1 MKSSLRILRI
11 AGIDIGIHYSWL
23 FIFVLLAVTLALGYF
38 PQYTPNK
45 TQASYWAAGIIV
57 TLILFI
63 SVLIHELAHSL
74 VAKSRGMPVHSIT
87 LFILGGVSNLEEEP
101 KKANIEFVMA
111 VAGPATSLVL
121 AVVFWFL
128 FLAVQPHITASDII
142 RFGGWLPQSSLIGAS
157 LLYLALINVALAAF
171 NILPGFPL
179 DGGRVFR
186 SIIWGATGNLT
197 RATDI
202 AAMVGRFL
210 GWAFIAVGVLNI
222 LGYRI
227 LIFGPGI
234 VSGIW
239 IGLIGWFLSSAA
251 SSSRREVTMRESLSG
266 VKVKDA
272 MLQVQETISPNTTV
286 SELVHGVFSQ
296 RYHRAVPVCDAG
308 RTVGIVTI
316 SDVKGISQ
324 DKWPATTVQ
333 QIMTKKPLYTV
344 GPEDDLNQAMKL
356 LGQHDLNQLLVMDGE
371 RCAGLLSRAEIF
383 RYIQL
388 TQELRIRKGA

>member
-1 MKSSLRILRI
+1 MKSSLRIFRI
-11 AGIDIGIHYSWL
+11 AGIDIGIHYSWV
-23 FIFVLLAVTLALGYF
+23 FIFILLAVTLALSYF

-45 TQASYWAAGIIV
+45 SQASYWAAGIIA
-57 TLILFI
+57 TLVLFI
-63 SVLIHELAHSL
+63 SVLIHEMAHSL
-74 VAKSRGMPVHSIT
+74 VAKSRGIPVHSIT

-101 KKANIEFVMA
+101 KKANVEFVMA

-121 AVVFWFL
+121 AVIFWFL

-142 RFGGWLPQSSLIGAS
+142 RFGGWLPQASLLGAS
-157 LLYLALINVALAAF
+157 LLYLALINVSLAAF

-197 RATDI
+197 RATNI
-202 AAMVGRFL
+202 AAMVGRLL
-210 GWAFIAVGVLNI
+210 GWAFIGFGI
-222 LGYRI
+222 Y
-227 LIFGPGI
+227 LIFTVNFI
-234 VSGIW
+234 TGIW
-239 IGLIGWFLSSAA
+239 LGLIGWFLSSAA
-251 SSSRREVTMRESLSG
+251 DSSRREVTMRESLSG
-266 VKVKDA
+266 IKVKDA
-272 MLQVQETISPNTTV
+272 MMQVQETISPNTTIE
-286 SELVHGVFSQ
+286 ELVHGVFSQ

-316 SDVKGISQ
+316 SDIKGIHQ
-324 DKWPATTVQ
+324 DRWPTTMVQ
-333 QIMTKKPLYTV
+333 EIMTRKPLYTV

-388 TQELRIRKGA
+388 TQELKMRKGA